1 MNSHHFW
8 CGLFL
13 ILLCGCEQSSPR
25 HFTGAPFP
33 AMTALT
39 CDLEVRHFG
48 DLNPDYARGKSS
60 DPMNLTFTNFNLEAR
75 TARLIGNKGT
85 AQVEFRRADDQLQF
99 LETTPSG
106 NLIVTIVFAPPS
118 QGSALPAVH
127 SRHLLMAPGSIVIS
141 QYAGSC
147 TPKS

>member
-1 MNSHHFW
+1 MNGRHFW
-8 CGLFL
+8 CGLL
-13 ILLCGCEQSSPR
+13 LLVLCGCGQSSPR

-33 AMTALT
+33 AMTTLT
-39 CDLEVRHFG
+39 CDLKSRHFG
-48 DLNPDYARGKSS
+48 DLNPDYARERSS
-60 DPMNLTFTNFNLEAR
+60 DRMTLTFTNFSVEAH
-75 TARLIGNKGT
+75 TAQLIGNKGT
-85 AQVEFRRADDQLQF
+85 ARVEFRRADDQLQF

-106 NLIVTIVFAPPS
+106 NLIVTSVFAPPS

-127 SRHLLMAPGSIVIS
+127 SRHILMAPGSIVIS